1 MSTEQEQTMQFD
13 EAQLAML
20 APEER
25 AALMD
30 ADDAPQE
37 AQEEAAP
44 DDAAQEQ
51 AEEAAAP
58 EAAQEDAAPQQEA
71 AKEEAPQQEEA
82 PAAQE
87 AEAAQQHEAEA
98 APEAAAPAQQP
109 QQAAS
114 PYVYALPA
122 EFAERAK
129 ALQER
134 ETELADKLAAGDIDA
149 TQFIMQQRE
158 LTREQAKLD
167 AMQFRAEMA
176 AEMQQQAVQRARAV
190 EADAW
195 GAAVQQLA
203 AQLGDGAPD
212 YLNAEADGMAL
223 AQQAR
228 AIMTARGMPDGA
240 PVADKLSI
248 LQQAHKMV
256 LLSRG
261 QEPAPQDAAPQA
273 PAAKPAD
280 AKRQAMAARKIDLS
294 AAPASLGATPGA
306 DSGST
311 DAFARLDD
319 LDGEKL
325 EAALGKLARTDP
337 AAYERWLAAA

>member
-51 AEEAAAP
+51 EEQTAAP

-71 AKEEAPQQEEA
+71 AKEEASQQ
-82 PAAQE
+82 
-87 AEAAQQHEAEA
+87 EAAQDEEAAPQQVAEA
-98 APEAAAPAQQP
+98 APEAEAPAQQP

-114 PYVYALPA
+114 PYVYALPS

-195 GAAVQQLA
+195 GAAMQQLA